1 MRKGSKSYIFAV
13 KAKEG
18 MLAAVE
24 IFNSPLITFKSE
36 TTITL
41 VCTAWTYLLQAHCL
55 EASREIRQL
64 EPRKSRRKFARSKEG
79 EYLTLPLPDLMDVC
93 PDILSE
99 PTKKNLQ
106 FLIGVRNRIQ
116 HYAGH
121 EIDSLIAPKIQAN
134 ILSFKEAL
142 KTVSVNLITIENE
155 LPYALQFSELSLQQT
170 KQLLTKGKSSSSL
183 KTFILEFEGKLTPEL
198 RQSPEYQARVKLQ
211 VINRERGEDLQYV
224 EVLGIG
230 KESPD
235 SVSTTYLKEVE
246 KTKHT
251 ATEVIEMMEAEGF
264 VGFRMKNHTDL
275 WKSRDGKNPKYGY
288 CYELAGR
295 CFWYDKWINEVVRPF
310 CKENHITP
318 PEQKDPK

>member
-1 MRKGSKSYIFAV
+1 MRKGSKNYIFAV
-13 KAKEG
+13 KAKES

-41 VCTAWTYLLQAHCL
+41 VCTAWTYLLQTHCL
-55 EASREIRQL
+55 ETGREIRRL
-64 EPRKSRRKFARSKEG
+64 EAGKTRRKFARSKDG
-79 EYLTLPLPDLMDVC
+79 EYLTLPLPDLIDAC

-99 PTKKNLQ
+99 PTSKNLQ

-142 KTVSVNLITIENE
+142 KTVTNNLVTIENE

-183 KTFILEFEGKLTPEL
+183 KTFILEFEGQLTPEL

-211 VINRERGEDLQYV
+211 VVNRERGEDLRYV

-230 KESPD
+230 QESPD
-235 SVSTTYLKEVE
+235 SASATYLKEVE
-246 KTKHT
+246 KAKHT
-251 ATEVIEMMEAEGF
+251 ASEIIEEMEAEGF
-264 VGFRMKNHTDL
+264 VGFGMKNHTDL
-275 WKSRDGKNPKYGY
+275 WKAMDGKNPKYGY

-295 CFWYDKWINEVVRPF
+295 WFWYDKWVNEVVRPF
-310 CKENHITP
+310 CEENHRALDSI
-318 PEQKDPK
+318 Q

>member
-1 MRKGSKSYIFAV
+1 MRQLKYSIARLSHSNQKRLSRLSALLG
-13 KAKEG
+13 
-18 MLAAVE
+18 
-24 IFNSPLITFKSE
+24 LICSRL
-36 TTITL
+36 I
-41 VCTAWTYLLQAHCL
+41 AWK
-55 EASREIRQL
+55 RVVEIRQPK
-64 EPRKSRRKFARSKEG
+64 PRKSRRKFARSKEG
-79 EYLTLPLPDLMDVC
+79 EYLTLRLPDLMDVC

-106 FLIGVRNRIQ
+106 FLIGVRNRIR

-134 ILSFKEAL
+134 ILSFKEAF

-155 LPYALQFSELSLQQT
+155 SPYALQFSELSLQQT

-235 SVSTTYLKEVE
+235 SVSATYLKEIE

-288 CYELAGR
+288 CYEPAGR

-310 CKENHITP
+310 YKENHITP
-318 PEQKDPK
+318 PEQKGPK